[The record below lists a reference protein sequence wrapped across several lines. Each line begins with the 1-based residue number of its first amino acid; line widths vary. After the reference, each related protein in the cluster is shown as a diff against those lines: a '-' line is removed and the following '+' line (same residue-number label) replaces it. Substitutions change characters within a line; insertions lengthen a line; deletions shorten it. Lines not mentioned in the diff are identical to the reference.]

1 MRRYV
6 GAALLVSHLAVAGA
20 AAQPWTATMWAIY
33 GRVTDHTD
41 AVLPGVTVTINGPAM
56 MGTRVVTTNE
66 EGAYRVAAVPPG
78 DYTIVFTL
86 DGFTPVKR
94 TEIRVGLG
102 FTATVNVQM
111 SVGGVEENVT
121 VVGASP
127 VVDVASTK
135 ITKIGR
141 ASCR

>member
-41 AVLPGVTVTINGPAM
+41 AVLPGVTVTISGPAM

-86 DGFTPVKR
+86 DGFTPVNR

-102 FTATVNVQM
+102 FTATVNIQMRVGVVQ
-111 SVGGVEENVT
+111 ENVT
-121 VVGASP
+121 VTGATSLG
-127 VVDVASTK
+127 DSMTTT
-135 ITKIGR
+135 ITKDNTV
-141 ASCR
+141 